1 MLDHFTQ
8 KHCIYWSFR
17 CRASIDSPAPFSQHT
32 HTAATGKHVCEGKIA
47 RAPCSARQSPASG
60 PALWRVKIPKQLGLL
75 CVSVCVCVC
84 VRVERVAREGQGRL
98 QRSRGSVVVPTTRG
112 RERRTDCHRRM
123 KRVVAETVRSLPG
136 RSGATPLAVPTTTC
150 LASSP
155 HGLPVPPLRRSQH
168 AQEIVTSDQ

>member
-1 MLDHFTQ
+1 MKHSSKLQWLSFRLTYHLFQKLLVIQTASLSISPISSFNSTTAEKKKNPQLSVPVLQLLGISWSIDTQAWMLDHFTQ

-84 VRVERVAREGQGRL
+84 VCEWRE
-98 QRSRGSVVVPTTRG
+98 
-112 RERRTDCHRRM
+112 
-123 KRVVAETVRSLPG
+123 
-136 RSGATPLAVPTTTC
+136 
-150 LASSP
+150 
-155 HGLPVPPLRRSQH
+155 
-168 AQEIVTSDQ
+168 